1 MTLPQ
6 LDSKGHSKVNQI
18 YQLTV
23 SNGDLYLNSEYS
35 DSIGFYFVTD
45 RGLVALAVSV
55 VVHLLP
61 EPAAKE
67 AKESYCFHL
76 LK

>member
-18 YQLTV
+18 YQLIV
-23 SNGDLYLNSEYS
+23 SNGDLYLNCEYS

-45 RGLVALAVSV
+45 RGLVWGILSFGR
-55 VVHLLP
+55 
-61 EPAAKE
+61 
-67 AKESYCFHL
+67 YRCM
-76 LK
+76 LKWQ